1 MFKKVKNP
9 KFNKIEGHV
18 KLNAMLK
25 KIKESKLKLIRN
37 SSKKTEKNFNRKQK
51 PKTKNNTG
59 QIIGESKLSKL
70 ISL

>member
-1 MFKKVKNP
+1 
-9 KFNKIEGHV
+9 
-18 KLNAMLK
+18 MLK

-70 ISL
+70 ISLWSKFESKLPTIKTA